1 MGKRSNTES
10 GDGNV
15 TDLSPFKKKPKN
27 VTKDRPHES
36 KELTEGSM
44 VEVELDGIQTGVIRW
59 IGHNPDDPESP
70 TLLAGLEMVFLPITM
85 KVMFI
90 IK

>member
-1 MGKRSNTES
+1 MSKRSNIES

-15 TDLSPFKKKPKN
+15 TDLSPVKKPKH
-27 VTKDRPHES
+27 VTKDRPGEA

-59 IGHNPDDPESP
+59 IGHNPDDPGSS
-70 TLLAGLEMVFLPITM
+70 TLLAGLEMVFYKITM
-85 KVMFI
+85 KLIFI
-90 IK
+90 I